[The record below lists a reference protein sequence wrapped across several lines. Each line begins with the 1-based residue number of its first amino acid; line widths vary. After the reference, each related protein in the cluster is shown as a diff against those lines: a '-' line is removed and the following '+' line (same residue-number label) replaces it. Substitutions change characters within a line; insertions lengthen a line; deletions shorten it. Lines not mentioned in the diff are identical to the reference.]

1 MKCIVTERLIVR
13 FHHPRSWGEWWRWLG
28 QGGHGL
34 LVVSGWSQW
43 PLARLYFTL
52 GARDIYDGYNKIYY
66 CLKIYLDIPAYNF
79 LRMAQCEY
87 DI

>member
-1 MKCIVTERLIVR
+1 MTANRHEMHCDREIDRQISSSQILGRVVA
-13 FHHPRSWGEWWRWLG
+13 GGGWWWLG

-52 GARDIYDGYNKIYY
+52 GARDIYDGYNKISSTV
-66 CLKIYLDIPAYNF
+66 
-79 LRMAQCEY
+79 
-87 DI
+87 